1 MKSVLQILLVGLA
14 YVVLCLAVIAG
25 IAWWQRLPKTVPLK
39 LDSAGHT
46 VFRGVTINRGG
57 ERLLSR
63 VAAHDK
69 NAVVVIDG
77 GTNDLRLVA
86 GAVERV
92 RGSGASARAD
102 VSISPT
108 IEFIKLANFAD
119 RLKTNGVGLS
129 VRIAPTAAPTPR

>member
-1 MKSVLQILLVGLA
+1 
-14 YVVLCLAVIAG
+14 
-25 IAWWQRLPKTVPLK
+25 
-39 LDSAGHT
+39 
-46 VFRGVTINRGG
+46 
-57 ERLLSR
+57 LLSR

-92 RGSGASARAD
+92 RGSGASVRAD

-108 IEFIKLANFAD
+108 IEFSKLATFAD
-119 RLKTNGVGLS
+119 RLQTNGVGLS
-129 VRIAPTAAPTPR
+129 VRIAPTAAPPSR